1 MKKQVLFVATLLF
14 ATQLT
19 TAQVLYSENFDN
31 LTLGNVGT
39 DFTGNTPGQGG
50 FHTFSNAISFPSDAG
65 NKYFRIINETGRGK
79 VLEMEG
85 LPSSGLNYLQ
95 KRNIDVLW
103 NTRTPGNDILKIEY
117 DFFTGD
123 NTNVTN
129 SYHHFCIRSDNN
141 FDYVSS
147 SLGFFSYLQQQ
158 EVVNFGAFST
168 CNNITNGSITLPKNT
183 WTKLIY
189 YLDFQNKKVYFHIPT
204 LNLIVRCNLA
214 SNSIAKSFFFLLR
227 GSGIALYKFDNF
239 VISAVDTP
247 PLSVQDFISNKFNL
261 YPIPSKNIIN
271 ITNNENIGVEQVT
284 IFDVN
289 GKLIDTKIFG
299 KESKVQLDV
308 DAFAAGTYLLH
319 IETTEGTAVKKVV
332 KK

>member
-1 MKKQVLFVATLLF
+1 M
-14 ATQLT
+14 
-19 TAQVLYSENFDN
+19 LYSENFDN

-39 DFTGNTPGQGG
+39 DPTGQTAGQGG
-50 FHTFSNAISFPSDAG
+50 WYTFCDTNPSDV
-65 NKYFRIINETGRGK
+65 NNNYFRIVSEANKGK
-79 VLEMEG
+79 VLELEG
-85 LPSSGLNYLQ
+85 LSNSGLNYIQ
-95 KRNIDVLW
+95 KREIDVLW

-147 SLGFFSYLQQQ
+147 SLGFFSYLQQL

-261 YPIPSKNIIN
+261 YPSPSKNIIN

-289 GKLIDTKIFG
+289 GKLVKTKVFN
-299 KESKVQLDV
+299 KEHNVQINV
-308 DAFAAGTYLLH
+308 SAFAAGTYLLH
-319 IETTEGTAVKKVV
+319 IYSADGIAIKKII
-332 KK
+332 KE